1 MCKPNGEVAIP
12 AVCPHRGDCRHCPML
27 YAVAAE
33 EVAERVDA
41 LVRLKP
47 PTPHD
52 RLVWNRENPTVAR
65 DDTID
70 IAMSLARLGR

>member
-41 LVRLKP
+41 LVRLKL

-52 RLVWNRENPTVAR
+52 RLTPASAV
-65 DDTID
+65 
-70 IAMSLARLGR
+70 LGRSSDKRSRRRMNAAL

>member
-1 MCKPNGEVAIP
+1 MCKPNGEAAIP
-12 AVCPHRGDCRHCPML
+12 AECPHRGDCRLCPML

-41 LVRLKP
+41 LRQKP

-52 RLVWNRENPTVAR
+52 RLVWKREDPTAAR
-65 DDTID
+65 DDTSG
-70 IAMSLARLGR
+70 IAMSLVRLGR

>member
-1 MCKPNGEVAIP
+1 
-12 AVCPHRGDCRHCPML
+12 ML

-52 RLVWNRENPTVAR
+52 RLVWNREDPTVAR